1 MCGPEVHSISLWHNQ
16 NRVDLSGGI
25 QEGNFKKLGSVY
37 ENIMK
42 IRGLSSVPV
51 MAAED
56 ETAIIGQVTYNE
68 AKDELLGFCGVS
80 GDQHQCLDMPSVCR
94 LVMVRKAIMP

>member
-1 MCGPEVHSISLWHNQ
+1 MALKCIPFTNGAIKT
-16 NRVDLSGGI
+16 RVDLSGRI

-42 IRGLSSVPV
+42 SHGLSSVPV

-56 ETAIIGQVTYNE
+56 ETAIIGQITYNE

-80 GDQHQCLDMPSVCR
+80 GDQHQCLHAFSV
-94 LVMVRKAIMP
+94 LVGDGEERHNISV